1 MNFIKKLII
10 MMLTFGVIL
19 ATLSLYVFATDT
31 INIEVNKSKIEK
43 DELSLTIENLQNNK
57 NEIIVD
63 TSLQGEYFKYENSG
77 NYICDTQVD
86 YLFTDEIGKL
96 FDFVIV
102 SKPDL
107 GKISGTFEENNI
119 KWDIGDITTNEAVH
133 FKFKLQLKQND
144 DLTHKTY
151 PLFSKLAFQ
160 YCNTGFGMNE
170 KDGKSYINS
179 PTEKV
184 VTNIPEITI
193 SRVPSE
199 DDKETDTN
207 TNTDK
212 NNEVENNTNISNSNS
227 TNDNTNTDAG
237 TNTYNNANFDKRDNN
252 NENTNLNLNTNNTL
266 SPTKLPNTGLI
277 DFLKIAVFII
287 IITILFSAFKLHQLK

>member
-1 MNFIKKLII
+1 MNLMKKLII
-10 MMLTFGVIL
+10 IMLTFVVVL

-31 INIEVNKSKIEK
+31 LNIEVNKNKIEK
-43 DELSLTIENLQNNK
+43 DELSLTIEKLPNNK

-77 NYICDTQVD
+77 KYICDTQVD
-86 YLFTDEIGKL
+86 YIFTDEIVKI
-96 FDFVIV
+96 FDFSIV
-102 SKPDL
+102 SEPDL
-107 GKISGTFEENNI
+107 GKISGTFEDNNI
-119 KWDIGDITTNEAVH
+119 IWNIGDITTNEAVH
-133 FKFKLQLKQND
+133 FKFKLQLKQD
-144 DLTHKTY
+144 YDLTQKTY

-184 VTNIPEITI
+184 VTDIPEITI

-199 DDKETDTN
+199 DDKKTDTN

-227 TNDNTNTDAG
+227 TNTNTDAG
-237 TNTYNNANFDKRDNN
+237 TNTNINDNANSSMRDNN
-252 NENTNLNLNTNNTL
+252 NENTNLNTNNTL

-277 DFLKIAVFII
+277 GFLKIAVCII